1 MSERGKPRLLTDG
14 EAKTSLAVRLGKRVD
29 RLRQIDARLGFRPY
43 RVFLVWTTWDGIERG
58 EGDQR
63 VVCRAPLLPVPLVQD
78 LTSLTKTKFSAGK
91 YPTGS
96 LRISEIATCYT
107 AEVLAGR
114 VLPDKPE
121 DQVPHP
127 YQFFYEVVMDG
138 RLGCEPERRRFNLSS
153 EPWLDAENFQWVL
166 VLEKT
171 TGDMARDGKPV
182 PEPVVP
188 PENPWVTRK
197 LPAPD
202 DDF

>member
-1 MSERGKPRLLTDG
+1 MSDKGRPRLLSDG
-14 EAKTSLAVRLGKRVD
+14 EASTSLADRLSKRVD
-29 RLRQIDARLGFRPY
+29 RLRQINARLGFRPY
-43 RVFLVWTTWDGIERG
+43 EVFLVWTKWDGTERG
-58 EGDQR
+58 DGDQSI
-63 VVCRAPLLPVPLVQD
+63 VCRAPLLPIPLVQD
-78 LTSLTKTKFSAGK
+78 LTSLSKSKFSAGK

-96 LRISEIATCYT
+96 LRISEISTCYKPDL
-107 AEVLAGR
+107 LAGR
-114 VLPDKPE
+114 VLPDAGE

-127 YQFFYEVVMDG
+127 YQFFYEVVEDG
-138 RLGCEPERRRFNLSS
+138 RHGCAPERRRFNLVS

-188 PENPWVTRK
+188 PENPWATRV
-197 LPAPD
+197 LPKPD